1 MYLRRFR
8 PALVA
13 GLLASAPAGL
23 PAQEELRIVT
33 TDRGRIGVLIDSER
47 DADSLGARIAEVVEG
62 GPAEAAGLRAGDVIT
77 TWNGTSLTTGR
88 GRDPGQR
95 LLRMARR
102 LAPGDT
108 VKVEYRRGGETRS
121 ASIVADDKVQH
132 VMALPDMRRFERHF
146 EGMGRHFDRM
156 GSRLGREF
164 DFHVH
169 RRSGG
174 LELVELNPD
183 LGEYFG
189 TTEGLLVVRAPSD
202 SAVPLKSG
210 DIIVTIDGRKPQSA
224 AHAHRILGS
233 YEDGEKA
240 KVEVLR
246 KRKRTTL
253 EWSVPEQDRW
263 ERPMQR
269 PMRNRSERRGSSG
282 WS

>member
-1 MYLRRFR
+1 MRFRRFR

-13 GLLASAPAGL
+13 GLLASAPAAL
-23 PAQEELRIVT
+23 AAQEEVRVT
-33 TDRGRIGVLIDSER
+33 ATDRGRIGILVDTER
-47 DADSLGARIAEVVEG
+47 GADSLGARIADVIED
-62 GPAEAAGLRAGDVIT
+62 GPAEKAGLRAGDVIT
-77 TWNGTSLTTGR
+77 SWNGTALSSGQ
-88 GRDPGQR
+88 GRDPGHR

-108 VKVEYRRGGETRS
+108 VKIEYRRGSETRT
-121 ASIVADDKVQH
+121 ASIVADDKGQH
-132 VMALPDMRRFERHF
+132 VMAFPGMGR
-146 EGMGRHFDRM
+146 MGRHFDRMGEHFDQM

-169 RRSGG
+169 RRHGG
-174 LELVELNPD
+174 LELVELNRD

-189 TTEGLLVVRAPSD
+189 TNEGLLVVRAPAD
-202 SAVPLKSG
+202 SAIPLKAG
-210 DIIVTIDGRKPQSA
+210 DVIVAIDGRKPQSA

-233 YEDGEKA
+233 YEAGEKA

-253 EWSVPEQDRW
+253 EWTVPERDGWRDRPSGT
-263 ERPMQR
+263 RP
-269 PMRNRSERRGSSG
+269 ERRRASG

>member
-1 MYLRRFR
+1 MRLRRFR

-13 GLLASAPAGL
+13 GLLASAPAAL
-23 PAQEELRIVT
+23 PAQEEVRVT
-33 TDRGRIGVLIDSER
+33 AADRGRIGILVDTER
-47 DADSLGARIAEVVEG
+47 DADSLGARIADVIED
-62 GPAEAAGLRAGDVIT
+62 GPAEQAGLRAGDVIT
-77 TWNGTSLTTGR
+77 SWNGTALASGS

-108 VKVEYRRGGETRS
+108 VKIEYRRGSETRT
-121 ASIVADDKVQH
+121 ASVVADTAPQH
-132 VMALPDMRRFERHF
+132 VMALPDMRRMERHF

-156 GSRLGREF
+156 GARLGREF
-164 DFHVH
+164 DFHIH
-169 RRSGG
+169 RRPGG

-189 TTEGLLVVRAPSD
+189 TNEGLLVVRAPAD
-202 SAVPLKSG
+202 SAIPLKAG
-210 DIIVTIDGRKPQSA
+210 DVIVAIDGRKPQSA
-224 AHAHRILGS
+224 AHAHRILRS

-253 EWSVPEQDRW
+253 EWTVPERDGWRDRPSGN
-263 ERPMQR
+263 RP
-269 PMRNRSERRGSSG
+269 ERRRASG

>member
-1 MYLRRFR
+1 MHLRSFR

-13 GLLASAPAGL
+13 GLLASVPAAL
-23 PAQEELRIVT
+23 PAQEEARIVT

-47 DADSLGARIAEVVEG
+47 DADSLGARISEVIED
-62 GPAEAAGLRAGDVIT
+62 GPAEKAGLRAGDVIT
-77 TWNGTSLTTGR
+77 TWNGTSLTAGT

-108 VKVEYRRGGETRS
+108 VNVEYRRGTETRS
-121 ASIVADDKVQH
+121 ASIVADDKGPYV
-132 VMALPDMRRFERHF
+132 VALPDMRRMERHL

-156 GSRLGREF
+156 GARLGQEF

-169 RRSGG
+169 RRHGG

-189 TTEGLLVVRAPSD
+189 TKEGLLVVRAPSD
-202 SAVPLKSG
+202 STVPLKAG
-210 DIIVTIDGRKPQSA
+210 DVIVTIDGRKPQSA

-233 YEDGEKA
+233 YEDGERT

-253 EWSVPEQDRW
+253 EWTVPERDRW
-263 ERPMQR
+263 ERPARQR
-269 PMRNRSERRGSSG
+269 LQRRSSG
-282 WS
+282 GWS